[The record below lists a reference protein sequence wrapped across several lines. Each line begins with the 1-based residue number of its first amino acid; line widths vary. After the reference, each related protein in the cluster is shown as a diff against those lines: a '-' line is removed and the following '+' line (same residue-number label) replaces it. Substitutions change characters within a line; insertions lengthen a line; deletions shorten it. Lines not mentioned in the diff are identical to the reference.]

1 MLLLVLL
8 VSALGL
14 AACGDDDGASGSDD
28 PAAILQETF
37 GESKEVKSG
46 RLDASVRINAK
57 GLQGLDGPVTLALR
71 GPFASQGGGKL
82 PKFDFALD
90 INAGG
95 QSFTAG
101 AVSTGDKG
109 FLRFMEETYAV
120 PDALFKQFK
129 DGYAET
135 AKCNDEKG
143 DDKGTTL
150 GALGIDP
157 RRWLV
162 NPTNEGE
169 QDVGGVSTTHIV
181 SRIDVPKF
189 LDDVNQILGKADLQA
204 DPCAKDGEPVKPSGN
219 TRQLSEADRKKI
231 TEAIKDAR
239 VDVWTGADDR
249 ILRRLNVDLRIEG
262 DKQQKGDV
270 RLDLTIG
277 ALNEDQ
283 EIKTPSGAKPLDEL
297 AQQFGLDASA
307 LGSGS
312 GGAQSGS
319 GSASAQPE
327 SGGSSG
333 SGGSGGGENSSRY
346 LDCVNSAG
354 SDVTKLQQCAELIG
368 Q

>member
-1 MLLLVLL
+1 MLLIVLL
-8 VSALGL
+8 VSAFGL
-14 AACGDDDGASGSDD
+14 VACGDDDGSSGSDD
-28 PAAILQETF
+28 PSAILKETF

-46 RLDASVRINAK
+46 RLDASVRINAQ

-71 GPFASQGGGKL
+71 GPFESQGGETL

-90 INAGG
+90 ITAGG

-101 AVSTGDKG
+101 AVSTGEKG
-109 FLRFMEETYAV
+109 YLKFMDETYAV
-120 PDALFKQFK
+120 PDQLFKQFK

-135 AKCNDEKG
+135 AKCNEEG
-143 DDKGTTL
+143 GEDKGGATL
-150 GALGIDP
+150 SALGIDP

-162 NPTNEGE
+162 DPSVEGE
-169 QDVGGVSTTHIV
+169 EEVGGAQTTHIV

-189 LDDVNQILGKADLQA
+189 LDDVNRILGRTDLQS
-204 DPCAKDGEPVKPSGN
+204 DPCAKEGEKPAAQPSN

-231 TEAIKDAR
+231 ADAIKGAR

-249 ILRRLNVDLRIEG
+249 ILRRLNVDLKVEG

-277 ALNEDQ
+277 ALNEEQ
-283 EIKTPSGAKPLDEL
+283 QIKEPTGAKPLEEL
-297 AQQFGLDASA
+297 TQQFGLELPGAIS
-307 LGSGS
+307 GSGS
-312 GGAQSGS
+312 GGA
-319 GSASAQPE
+319 
-327 SGGSSG
+327 
-333 SGGSGGGENSSRY
+333 SGGSGSSGGQSGGANSSKY

-354 SDVTKLQQCAELIG
+354 SDVAKLQQCADLIG